1 MGVGDKFSG
10 FVVGLD
16 ALSKG
21 LGGVGVNAQA
31 VTARITALYQGFVGL
46 SVVTNTTGKEMDA
59 LAFRTLQIA
68 KQMGYTQESVIAMQK
83 TLMVGFQKPIH
94 DVDTF
99 NNLLARS
106 EQLFGR
112 NEESASRLIDTLAR
126 QSKEMSSLRDLTL
139 EISNIEGRA
148 FKEKRQLNAEELK
161 TTGAARE
168 ASEATLKAKFEAGE
182 INAEQFSTSMSM
194 HRREKDIQGEILE
207 GGKNLNK
214 IRQENLAAQVAMDNA
229 MFKMSGNKV
238 VQVGLEYMTT
248 GGSQLAAKGIDYAS
262 KGFEYATS
270 ESPQVDEKA
279 LSITDQLGRYE
290 DTRKAVGNTSVGTDQ
305 QKVLKSF
312 AADVVKDTG
321 AANATAAIEELNKKL
336 KEKNIL
342 QDLSEEDLKKEVALM
357 LQSEEVN
364 KALTANKARL
374 NSSTNDQNGKLEK
387 TLSLEGGVQ
396 QTLIRANALRQT
408 MLDNTNAQV
417 TALNASIGALSA
429 INTLSGLAGR
439 PIDASKYGLDPKK
452 MISDAAAAQ
461 SAYDAIATRLEA
473 KAANAKTMND
483 NASKSQESL
492 SKDAITL
499 AEDSALLIIDIEK
512 ALALEKDDVRRK
524 SLEASKQA
532 AQAEADQYRSLAKR
546 ADKGDPD
553 AQKELYS
560 KISSGGK
567 AGPEADANAA
577 KARQRSAE
585 ISLSLGQ
592 QLIQAVTAGDEQR
605 LKNLDL
611 EFQKMQAQVS
621 LMDSFAVGIGANAAA
636 RQQAAQKLIEQARVL
651 SGQEEKVAALK
662 AEYQAKEASAVT
674 PEAKQAAA
682 AQVQAAE
689 NKINEIQTKRIGIT
703 KQALDMTQK
712 LREGYLDAIQAMESG
727 AGVFT
732 EIVVNQDKNLG
743 SLIRTTAEVPRV
755 LRTGAGSGGLTQ
767 PTGFGPGGMTGG
779 ADPRSEEYGKSV
791 LTNFEQV
798 NQLMAELPKLIG
810 EETGKNLAIAASA
823 RPEYGSVIL
832 DGTSPGSAG
841 TVTVGGGSTSPGS
854 AGKAS
859 PEISAEAAK
868 FSKQIAEISA
878 EVAKFRQLAIENKLQ
893 DKASPGSADKALAE
907 AEADA
912 SKLRQQAVEISLQGK
927 ASPGSADKAL
937 AEASAEASAE
947 TEKFRQQVIEIRLQ
961 DKASNL
967 RQQPEVA
974 LNTQQQLINQ
984 SGKAGSVTVET
995 AAIAETITKGIV
1007 AAVEIG
1013 VRNALSVLEQKT
1025 A

>member
-1 MGVGDKFSG
+1 MGAVEKISAYI
-10 FVVGLD
+10 VSLD

-31 VTARITALYQGFVGL
+31 VTARLSSLYQGFVGL

-59 LAFRTLQIA
+59 LAARTLQIS

-83 TLMVGFQKPIH
+83 NLMVGFQKPID

-139 EISNIEGRA
+139 EISNVQGRAAKEGR
-148 FKEKRQLNAEELK
+148 ELNARELQDVK
-161 TTGAARE
+161 AIQG
-168 ASEATLKAKFEAGE
+168 ASEATLRAKLVMGK
-182 INAEQFSTSMSM
+182 INIEQYNTSMRLISQ
-194 HRREKDIQGEILE
+194 EKEGQSEMLKGGRAFSEIQQKQLAYTVAE
-207 GGKNLNK
+207 GNAHFELSGSR
-214 IRQENLAAQVAMDNA
+214 IAQ
-229 MFKMSGNKV
+229 K
-238 VQVGLEYMTT
+238 GLEYVTT
-248 GGSQLAAKGIDYAS
+248 GGSQVGAKAI
-262 KGFEYATS
+262 
-270 ESPQVDEKA
+270 
-279 LSITDQLGRYE
+279 SITDQLRGYE
-290 DTRKAVGNTSVGTDQ
+290 STRKAPDNADKSIGSDQ
-305 QKVLKSF
+305 QEVLKSF
-312 AADVVKDTG
+312 AADVVKNTG
-321 AANATAAIEELNKKL
+321 AANYAAVQEEIIKKL
-336 KEKNIL
+336 KEQNLL
-342 QDLSEEDLKKEVALM
+342 QDLSAENLKKQVSLLAKSKEVNEVLAANQVRLNGSINDQTGKIEKTVSLEEKRNNTLARSSALM
-357 LQSEEVN
+357 
-364 KALTANKARL
+364 
-374 NSSTNDQNGKLEK
+374 
-387 TLSLEGGVQ
+387 
-396 QTLIRANALRQT
+396 QT
-408 MLDNTNAQV
+408 MLDNANAQV
-417 TALNASIGALSA
+417 TALNASIGALST
-429 INTLSGLAGR
+429 IGTLAGLAGQ

-452 MISDAAAAQ
+452 MISDAAAAS
-461 SAYDAIATRLEA
+461 SALDAVAKSYEAEAAMA
-473 KAANAKTMND
+473 KAMN
-483 NASKSQESL
+483 
-492 SKDAITL
+492 
-499 AEDSALLIIDIEK
+499 
-512 ALALEKDDVRRK
+512 
-524 SLEASKQA
+524 
-532 AQAEADQYRSLAKR
+532 
-546 ADKGDPD
+546 
-553 AQKELYS
+553 
-560 KISSGGK
+560 
-567 AGPEADANAA
+567 ANAA
-577 KARQRSAE
+577 KSQGQLVEDAKALAEGSAASIIAIEEALAVATTDVQRKQLQESKKAKQEQADEFRSLGKKAEAGDPAALQELQSKINSAGKAGSEAEAEASKMRQQSIE
-585 ISLSLGQ
+585 ISLSAQ
-592 QLIQAVTAGDEQR
+592 QRLNEAVLAGDEQR
-605 LKNLDL
+605 LKNLDS
-611 EFQKMQAQVS
+611 EFQKIQAQIS
-621 LMDSFAVGIGANAAA
+621 LMDSLAVGIGANAAA
-636 RQQAAQKLIEQARVL
+636 RQQAAQKLIEQVRVVKEE
-651 SGQEEKVAALK
+651 EEKIAALK
-662 AEYQAKEASAVT
+662 AEYQAQ
-674 PEAKQAAA
+674 EAKAVKGSQEQQIAAA
-682 AQVQAAE
+682 GAQQAQLKA
-689 NKINEIQTKRIGIT
+689 NELETKRIGLT
-703 KQALDMTQK
+703 KQTLDLTQR

-767 PTGFGPGGMTGG
+767 STGFGPGGITGG

-798 NQLMAELPKLIG
+798 NQLMAELPKQIG

-854 AGKAS
+854 ADKAS
-859 PEISAEAAK
+859 PGSADKALAEISAETAK

-907 AEADA
+907 ASAEAA
-912 SKLRQQAVEISLQGK
+912 KIRQQAVEISLQGK

-947 TEKFRQQVIEIRLQ
+947 TEKLRQQVIEIRLQ

-967 RQQPEVA
+967 RQQPEVV
-974 LNTQQQLINQ
+974 LNTQQQLHQ

-995 AAIAETITKGIV
+995 AAIAETITKGMV